1 MINKLVGNNLR
12 LALSYG
18 RHMRINTPLLRA
30 KLSTSQPTQFE
41 CKSPKNQAIPQDTST
56 TSTFNSAPP
65 PTSLGATP
73 IESSQPVKI
82 LNDPDSGL
90 QIQLYP
96 SSIALFAPSIGL
108 DTPFH
113 FDHIWLRDIC
123 QDPSSVEPASKQ
135 KLFHTSDISL
145 QDGLV
150 DQDSIKLVKSNV
162 GNEYRV
168 EVELAFK
175 PQFAVINAFSAA
187 FSSAPEPNKKPHI
200 SKIPLDKLLAHS
212 TASNYARSHG
222 DIGATPHPW
231 ISSDLSS
238 FPHSSKSPS
247 KSSDVRP
254 GQAIDERG
262 AFARPVRLNWSS
274 LLPVL
279 TEASSPSS
287 SSTLLSASESARF
300 ALVNGLMRDG
310 LAFVTGMP
318 TDKTGDS
325 TLVSDENSPNLARLA
340 EMLGEIRHTF
350 YGSLWNVRSLGSSS
364 RNIAYTNLDLG
375 LHMDLCYFQNPP
387 RFQFL
392 HMLRNR
398 VKGGQSIFVDSFAV
412 AEQMWKFNREAWN
425 ILAETPVCFEYQN
438 DSRHYRYTHPTFEIA
453 KESSGHAGPNHSD
466 GMPRLTAIN
475 YSPPFQGNLPL
486 RWPMDGMMVDAS
498 PTKRKAFYQALKT
511 FADLTHDTRFRYERM
526 LQEGECVVFDNRR
539 VLHSR
544 RGFEWDEKAE
554 GGEDVKR
561 WLKGCYVDGDAIWST
576 YRTLLAKTRG
586 GSLSN
591 L

>member
-1 MINKLVGNNLR
+1 MIAKLTGNSAR
-12 LALSYG
+12 LALSHG
-18 RHMRINTPLLRA
+18 RYMRINSPFIRTFF
-30 KLSTSQPTQFE
+30 TSQRQTFQFNL
-41 CKSPKNQAIPQDTST
+41 PRYQAVPHDTT
-56 TSTFNSAPP
+56 ITAFNAPP
-65 PTSLGATP
+65 PLEPNSITN
-73 IESSQPVKI
+73 SQSFKT
-82 LNDPDSGL
+82 LRDPDSDV
-90 QIQLYP
+90 QIQLHS
-96 SSIALFAPSIGL
+96 SSIALFAPSYGINE
-108 DTPFH
+108 PIH
-113 FDHIWLRDIC
+113 FDHIWLRDVC
-123 QDPSSVEPASKQ
+123 EHPSSVEPASKQ

-145 QDGLV
+145 KDGLV
-150 DQDSIKLVKSNV
+150 DQDSIRLVETNV
-162 GNEYRV
+162 GNKHKL
-168 EVELAFK
+168 ELEIAFT
-175 PQFAVINAFSAA
+175 PQFAVTNAFSAT
-187 FSSAPEPNKKPHI
+187 FSSAPEPSKEPHI
-200 SKIPLDKLLAHS
+200 SRIPLSKLLAHATPS
-212 TASNYARSHG
+212 RYARSHA
-222 DIGATPHPW
+222 DIGGTPNTW

-238 FPHSSKSPS
+238 FPHSPKPPS
-247 KSSDVRP
+247 KSSDVQP
-254 GQAIDERG
+254 GQVLVKED
-262 AFARPVRLNWSS
+262 AFARPARMNWSS
-274 LLPVL
+274 LLPVANETL
-279 TEASSPSS
+279 SSTSLSPSE
-287 SSTLLSASESARF
+287 TARF

-310 LAFVTGMP
+310 LAFVTGVP

-325 TLVSDENSPNLARLA
+325 IHASDENSPNLARLA
-340 EMLGEIRHTF
+340 ESLGEIRHTF

-412 AEQMWKFNREAWN
+412 AEEMWKSNREAWKV
-425 ILAETPVCFEYQN
+425 LTEVPVCFEYQN

-453 KESSGHAGPNHSD
+453 RESSGHAGPNGSD

-486 RWPMDGMMVDAS
+486 RWPSEGVMVNAS
-498 PTKRKAFYQALKT
+498 PAKRKAFYQSLQI
-511 FADLTHDTRFRYERM
+511 FANLTHDAQFRYERM

-554 GGEDVKR
+554 GGDDVKR

-576 YRTLLAKTRG
+576 YRTLLAKSRG
-586 GSLSN
+586 GSL